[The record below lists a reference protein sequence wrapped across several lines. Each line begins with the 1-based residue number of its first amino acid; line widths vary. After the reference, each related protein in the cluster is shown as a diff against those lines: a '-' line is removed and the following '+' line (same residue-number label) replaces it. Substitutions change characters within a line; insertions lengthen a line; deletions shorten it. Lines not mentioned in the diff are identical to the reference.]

1 MADIVID
8 IENEEQVLK
17 VINSLSNPAYLAPAV
32 NEIGATFATD
42 LAKYPPPPENST
54 YRRTGNLGR
63 SWTHVQKVDLFGF
76 RSTIGNVREYAPLV
90 QDRDRQANVHQGRWQ
105 TIQDVQEDRLQWML
119 EKLQKAI
126 EEQIR
131 RNL

>member
-1 MADIVID
+1 
-8 IENEEQVLK
+8 
-17 VINSLSNPAYLAPAV
+17 
-32 NEIGATFATD
+32 
-42 LAKYPPPPENST
+42 
-54 YRRTGNLGR
+54 
-63 SWTHVQKVDLFGF
+63 VQKVDLFGF